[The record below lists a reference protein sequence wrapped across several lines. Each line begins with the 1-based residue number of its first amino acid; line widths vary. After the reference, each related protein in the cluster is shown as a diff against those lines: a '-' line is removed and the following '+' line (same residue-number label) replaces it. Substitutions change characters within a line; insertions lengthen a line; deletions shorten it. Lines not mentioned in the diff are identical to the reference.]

1 MPTRAPGLTILGYGS
16 DGRPRDGRR
25 NDCNCCVP
33 HRRLHSLFA
42 PGGGGAGGTCP
53 HRIRGPLGPEGPC
66 DANWRLRVHAGIFD
80 SEGPHRARKNTLC
93 APNSHTSLHKSHTPA
108 FYCSLSAFEGPL
120 PASQGPLAT
129 SEGYLPASE
138 GPYRPIRDQQL

>member
-1 MPTRAPGLTILGYGS
+1 MGDLATGEGTIAIVVS
-16 DGRPRDGRR
+16 RTA
-25 NDCNCCVP
+25 DCILYLYP
-33 HRRLHSLFA
+33 E
-42 PGGGGAGGTCP
+42 GGAGGTCP

-108 FYCSLSAFEGPL
+108 FYCPLSAFEGPL